1 MGLLSRLALLL
12 RIRSKAALE
21 RAEDPVQVLDYSYQK
36 QVEQLQQLRRAVAD
50 VATSERRLE
59 LQQAEL
65 QRQTERYEQ
74 QAFYALR
81 ANREDLA
88 RSILQRR
95 ELLLDQLN
103 SYEQQ
108 LGQVRAQKEQL
119 IELEQ
124 QLRMRVEAFRSQKE
138 VLKARYSA
146 AQAQARIEEALTGL
160 STEMTEMRLALERA
174 QEKILTAEARAS
186 ALHSLLEQGTLDS
199 PLSPPLLPADGDP
212 LDRELARLDQDEQ
225 IEQQLQLLKQRLLL
239 DRPTSEGQGHLPPA
253 ET

>member
-88 RSILQRR
+88 RLILQRR
-95 ELLLDQLN
+95 ELLLAQLN

-108 LGQVRAQKEQL
+108 LGQVRTQKEQL

-146 AQAQARIEEALTGL
+146 AQAQARIEEALAGL

-199 PLSPPLLPADGDP
+199 PLSPPLLTAGGDP

-239 DRPTSEGQGHLPPA
+239 DRPASERQGHLPPA

>member
-21 RAEDPVQVLDYSYQK
+21 RAEDPAQVLDYSYQK

-59 LQQAEL
+59 LQQGEL
-65 QRQTERYEQ
+65 LRRAERYEQ
-74 QAFYALR
+74 QAFSALR

-88 RSILQRR
+88 RLALQRR
-95 ELLLDQLN
+95 ELLLAQLN

-124 QLRMRVEAFRSQKE
+124 QLRLRVESFRTQKE

-146 AQAQARIEEALTGL
+146 AQAQARIEETLAGL
-160 STEMTEMRLALERA
+160 NAEMLEMRLALERA
-174 QEKILTAEARAS
+174 HEKILTAEARAS
-186 ALHSLLEQGTLDS
+186 ALHSLFEQGALDS
-199 PLSPPLLPADGDP
+199 PLSPPLLPAGSDP
-212 LDRELARLDQDEQ
+212 FDQELALLDQDRQ
-225 IEQQLQLLKQRLLL
+225 IERQLQRLKQRLLS

-253 ET
+253 EA

>member
-81 ANREDLA
+81 TNREDLA
-88 RSILQRR
+88 RLILQRR

-146 AQAQARIEEALTGL
+146 AQAQARIEEALAGL

-199 PLSPPLLPADGDP
+199 PLSPPLLTAGGDA

-239 DRPTSEGQGHLPPA
+239 DRPTSEGQGPLPPA

>member
-81 ANREDLA
+81 TNREDLA
-88 RSILQRR
+88 RLILQRR

-124 QLRMRVEAFRSQKE
+124 QLRMRIEAFRSQKE

-146 AQAQARIEEALTGL
+146 AQAQARIEEALAGL

-199 PLSPPLLPADGDP
+199 PLSPPLLTAGGDS

>member
-81 ANREDLA
+81 TNREDLA
-88 RSILQRR
+88 RLILQRR

-146 AQAQARIEEALTGL
+146 AQAQARIEEALAGL

-199 PLSPPLLPADGDP
+199 PLSPPLLTAGGDS

>member
-21 RAEDPVQVLDYSYQK
+21 RAEDPAQVLDYSYQK

-74 QAFYALR
+74 KAFHALR

-88 RSILQRR
+88 RLVLQRR
-95 ELLLDQLN
+95 ELLLAQLN

-124 QLRMRVEAFRSQKE
+124 RLRMRVEAFRTQKE

-160 STEMTEMRLALERA
+160 STEMTEMQLALERA

-199 PLSPPLLPADGDP
+199 PLSPPLLTAGGNALDHELER
-212 LDRELARLDQDEQ
+212 LDRDEQ
-225 IEQQLQLLKQRLLL
+225 VEQQLQFLKRRLLS
-239 DRPTSEGQGHLPPA
+239 DRSASEGQGHLPPA
-253 ET
+253 EA

>member
-21 RAEDPVQVLDYSYQK
+21 RAEDPAQVLDYSYQK

-65 QRQTERYEQ
+65 QRQAERYEQ
-74 QAFYALR
+74 QAFHALR
-81 ANREDLA
+81 AHREDLA
-88 RSILQRR
+88 RLVLQRR
-95 ELLLDQLN
+95 ELLLAQLN

-124 QLRMRVEAFRSQKE
+124 RLRMRVEAFRTQKE

-146 AQAQARIEEALTGL
+146 AQAQARIEEALSGL
-160 STEMTEMRLALERA
+160 STEMTEMQLALERA
-174 QEKILTAEARAS
+174 HEKILTAEARAS
-186 ALHSLLEQGTLDS
+186 ALHALLEQGTLDS
-199 PLSPPLLPADGDP
+199 PLSPPLLTAGGDS
-212 LDRELARLDQDEQ
+212 LDRELERLDRDEQ
-225 IEQQLQLLKQRLLL
+225 VEQQLQFLKRRLLT
-239 DRPTSEGQGHLPPA
+239 DGSASEGQGHLPPA
-253 ET
+253 EA